1 MYNVSQNWIVE
12 KICETLLSYKYSM
25 AVESVYSFTTT
36 IVVIKV
42 SETAH
47 IVKVENATE
56 AKALLY

>member
-1 MYNVSQNWIVE
+1 MVE
-12 KICETLLSYKYSM
+12 KICETLLSHKYSM
-25 AVESVYSFTTT
+25 AVESFYSFTTT
-36 IVVIKV
+36 IVAIKV